1 MYQADKSYIQALADG
16 LKISDL
22 SLLDNVMGPNELKAV
37 LKKATLDDFVGKN
50 AWINLH
56 THSSASDGRQTPT
69 QWLEN
74 ARQWQTEKNIKQYVI
89 ALTDHDCIDGV
100 IEILKKLVLNPKKY
114 QNLKI
119 VLGCELSVAFQNE
132 TTCLPLDFEM
142 LHYGLNPFDT
152 TYQQAL
158 KKQTDKRKKA
168 LPIIFKKF
176 KEHYPNLIGDLKD
189 FKTTRFFNANVKK
202 GLGCNLPYDI
212 CSYFTFKNQD
222 GFNDEMHHFVF
233 SLGDKNQA
241 LDLWHFAPD
250 LMKIVKAQKFG
261 FTSIAHP
268 YRIQLKGRISDDFL
282 HQHPF
287 DTADCFIENLFN
299 KQADFGVEASELYY
313 GNLNPELQRAF
324 DSVWYHH
331 CIQND
336 TQGWI
341 NIIINRAKGAFKII
355 TGGND
360 NHYCF
365 LGTKRERL
373 KRESWA
379 KLIQCWQSCQD
390 LIDQGYRILDKEVT
404 MGLPGPCMPAV
415 SNEQD
420 IGIGS
425 PYGLGAKRIWDF
437 WGKSLH
443 KILLGP
449 DGKTTPVTK
458 HSPYVS
464 DVRANPFF
472 IPVEYLNQ
480 KGLISNEDLKTVF
493 QYEKTVGKID
503 FNQVEKTF
511 EMLLKKAH
519 KNANTKKSFDDFTD
533 DLANRIKRQNK
544 YPYIA
549 DLQVQIPQS
558 IIEKNEKLFLTDFT
572 LGSPPDSFSDKARNW
587 GFRVLNPKYLWDKK
601 GQLGAGGRL
610 WRDILARAVSGAK
623 GGLRIDHF
631 IGFVNPYVI
640 SQNPEIKDGR
650 LYSSYYHPKLGQYAW
665 EDEKDF
671 GKIIETIVLPVLQ
684 KAGLSTNDLY
694 PEDIGSRPEQMDEVM
709 ARFGLGR
716 LLVAQFKQVNNPTH
730 IYQLMNASQNDIATL
745 DTHDTPSI
753 QMFFGALDD
762 ANRYTHA
769 VNLARSLRFNYNDS
783 LKSTEQLVRMQWAE
797 LLACPAKRVQAFFT
811 SWTGQIG
818 RYNEPGNPDKW
829 HLRCIND
836 FDKLYF
842 ENLGKGLA
850 YNPLDAIALAIYA
863 RGDDF
868 YNQHKDFVAQL
879 RQKESELLN
888 CICLWKNNF

>member
-1 MYQADKSYIQALADG
+1 MYQADKKYIQTLADG

-22 SLLDNVMGPNELKAV
+22 SLLDNIMGPNELKAV
-37 LKKATLDDFVGKN
+37 LKKATLDDFLGEK

-56 THSSASDGRQTPT
+56 THSSASDGQLSPI

-74 ARQWQTEKNIKQYVI
+74 AHQWQIQKNIKQYII
-89 ALTDHDCIDGV
+89 ALTDHDCIDGLIQV
-100 IEILKKLVLNPKKY
+100 LNKLIQNPKKY

-119 VLGCELSVAFQNE
+119 VLGCELSVAIQDE
-132 TTCLPLDFEM
+132 TTSLPLDFEM

-152 TYQQAL
+152 GYQQAL

-176 KEHYPNLIGDLKD
+176 KEKYPDIKGDLKD

-212 CSYFTFKNQD
+212 CSYFVFKNPD
-222 GFNDEMHHFVF
+222 SFNDEMRHFLF
-233 SLGDKNQA
+233 SFGDKNQA
-241 LDLWHFAPD
+241 LDLWQFAPD
-250 LMKIVKAQKFG
+250 LMKTIKAQKFG
-261 FTSIAHP
+261 FVSVAHP
-268 YRIQLKGRISDDFL
+268 YRIQLKERISGDFL
-282 HQHPF
+282 YQHPF
-287 DTADCFIENLFN
+287 DTADCFMEKLFN
-299 KQADFGVEASELYY
+299 KLASLGVEGAELYY
-313 GNLNPELQRAF
+313 GNLNSHLQRAF

-331 CIQND
+331 SIQND
-336 TQGWI
+336 TQSWI
-341 NIIINRAKGAFKII
+341 NIILNSAKGAFKII

-360 NHYCF
+360 NHHPF
-365 LGTKRERL
+365 LGTKCERL
-373 KRESWA
+373 QNENWQN
-379 KLIQCWQSCQD
+379 LINCWKSCQD
-390 LIDQGYRILDKEVT
+390 LIEQGYQILDKEVT
-404 MGLPGPCMPAV
+404 MGLPGPCMPAI

-437 WGKSLH
+437 WDKSLH

-449 DGKTTPVTK
+449 GGRTCREAK

-464 DVRANPFF
+464 DIRPNPFF
-472 IPVEYLNQ
+472 IPVEYLYQ
-480 KGLISNEDLKTVF
+480 KGLISNEDLKTAF
-493 QYEKTVGKID
+493 QYEKPVGKID

-511 EMLLKKAH
+511 ETLLKKAYQ
-519 KNANTKKSFDDFTD
+519 NANTKKSFDDFTD
-533 DLANRIKRQNK
+533 DLANQIKKQNK

-558 IIEKNEKLFLTDFT
+558 IIQKNEKLFLPDFT

-601 GQLGAGGRL
+601 GQLGVGGRL

-631 IGFVNPYVI
+631 IGFVNPYMI

-650 LYSSYYHPKLGQYAW
+650 LYSSYNHPKLGQYAW
-665 EDEKDF
+665 KDEKDF

-694 PEDIGSRPEQMDEVM
+694 PEDIGARPEQMDEVM

-818 RYNEPGNPDKW
+818 RYNQPGNPDKW
-829 HLRCIND
+829 QLRCVND

-888 CICLWKNNF
+888 CVYQL